1 MCDSIRD
8 SMHCVTACHGPT
20 YFTEVSRKSFAIPEC
35 VLAPLMVENRWDDG
49 AVQLAECTVMLNF
62 PNEQRKCSK
71 KRNSIG
77 NRHSV
82 KGMKRSPSN
91 LPYDMPDAPC
101 LVEEHVSS
109 NLIGPISA
117 QYATRT

>member
-62 PNEQRKCSK
+62 PNEQRKCLK
-71 KRNSIG
+71 KTKLYRESTQCQG
-77 NRHSV
+77 DETFAEQFALRHARCSV
-82 KGMKRSPSN
+82 SCGR
-91 LPYDMPDAPC
+91 
-101 LVEEHVSS
+101 
-109 NLIGPISA
+109 
-117 QYATRT
+117 TRIF